1 MRYVLTLGL
10 VLTVLL
16 NLAACNSASADMLKE
31 AASLGAVTYGTET
44 QRGFLNDNI
53 FHSELGEIHYSS
65 YIPESYDGSEPY
77 ALFITLPGWEGLY
90 FQGVGANMVEDFGP
104 EAIGW
109 NEKMIVISPQLSD
122 WRETSARQTI
132 ALTELLLEIY
142 NIDPDRV
149 YLEGYSG
156 GGETGSLV
164 MGMRPEL
171 YTAYLMVSS
180 QWDGDLEVLVQ
191 AKTPVYLVTG
201 EQDSYYGSDSM
212 KSTYTQ
218 LRALYEQQGLSDEE
232 IDCLLVLDVKPQ
244 SYFAD
249 RGISDQHGGG
259 MAIAKDEAIMGWLFD
274 QS

>member
-1 MRYVLTLGL
+1 MKLPSTLAISLL
-10 VLTVLL
+10 VFLLSACSAAAADAPEETV
-16 NLAACNSASADMLKE
+16 SP
-31 AASLGAVTYGTET
+31 VPITYGTET
-44 QRGFLNDNI
+44 QRGFLNDNV

-90 FQGVGANMVEDFGP
+90 FHGVGANMVEDFGP

-122 WRETSARQTI
+122 WREASARQTI
-132 ALTELLLEIY
+132 ALTEYLLEAY
-142 NIDPDRV
+142 NIDPEKI

-180 QWDGDLEVLVQ
+180 QWDGDLEVLAQ

-212 KSTYTQ
+212 KSAAAE
-218 LRALYEQQGLSDEE
+218 LRALYEKHGLPDEE
-232 IDCLLVLDVKPQ
+232 IDRLLVLDVKPQ
-244 SYFAD
+244 SYFTD
-249 RGISDQHGGG
+249 RGITDQHGGE
-259 MAIAKDEAIMGWLFD
+259 MAIAKDEAIMGWLFG
-274 QS
+274 QR

>member
-180 QWDGDLEVLVQ
+180 QWDGDLEVLAQ

-212 KSTYTQ
+212 KNAADE
-218 LRALYEQQGLSDEE
+218 LRTLYEQQGLSEEE
-232 IDCLLVLDVKPQ
+232 INRLLVLDVKPQ

>member
-1 MRYVLTLGL
+1 MTLGL

-16 NLAACNSASADMLKE
+16 ILAACGSASVDIQKE
-31 AASLGAVTYGTET
+31 TAALSAITYGTET
-44 QRGFLNDNI
+44 QRGFLNDNVC
-53 FHSELGEIHYSS
+53 HSGMGQIHYSS

-132 ALTELLLEIY
+132 ALTEYLLEAY
-142 NIDPDRV
+142 NIDPEKI

-171 YTAYLMVSS
+171 YTAFLMVSS
-180 QWDGDLEVLVQ
+180 RWDGDLEVLAQ

-212 KSTYTQ
+212 KNAAAQ
-218 LRALYEQQGLSDEE
+218 LHALYERQDLTDEE
-232 IDCLLVLDVKPQ
+232 IDRLLVLDVKPQ
-244 SYFAD
+244 SYFTD
-249 RGISDQHGGG
+249 RGFSDQHGGG
-259 MAIAKDEAIMGWLFD
+259 MAIAKDETIMGWLFG
-274 QS
+274 QR

>member
-31 AASLGAVTYGTET
+31 AASLDAVTYGTEM

-53 FHSELGEIHYSS
+53 YHSKLGEIHYSS

-132 ALTELLLEIY
+132 ALTEYLLEAY
-142 NIDPDRV
+142 NIDLEKI

-180 QWDGDLEVLVQ
+180 QWDGDLEVLAQ

-212 KSTYTQ
+212 KNAADE
-218 LRALYEQQGLSDEE
+218 LRTLYEQQGLSEEE
-232 IDCLLVLDVKPQ
+232 INRLLVLDVKPQ

-259 MAIAKDEAIMGWLFD
+259 MAIAKDKEIMGWLFG
-274 QS
+274 QK